1 MAFYKEIDERLTTII
16 ASLDDLIIMTGAE
29 RAKAEEGGKASY
41 RSIQR
46 KLQQAALYAELAQKR
61 AKDE

>member
-1 MAFYKEIDERLTTII
+1 MAFYKIDERLTTII
-16 ASLDDLIIMTGAE
+16 ASLDDLITMTGAE
-29 RAKAEEGGKASY
+29 RAKAEEGGKARY